1 MNRDIFQP
9 AAYIMASQKGGTLY
23 VGVTSDP
30 VKRIHQHR
38 EGLVDGFT
46 KRYRCKRLVW
56 IEFHENMDSAIIREK
71 QLKAGSRK
79 TKIAL
84 IEADNAD
91 WRDLWDAI
99 IK

>member
-1 MNRDIFQP
+1 MFQP